1 MADNNLHKFADT
13 LESVRRILTNGIW
26 IAIVIILLASL
37 GWFLAGGEFGGK
49 DENTVRSY
57 TRSVQKAHPSINWQ
71 EVDQDLVAALRE
83 ARMAAREYAEAELD
97 IWIATMMER
106 VDDSFLEWYFSY
118 WTQQVLGLKGLYQY
132 GAHYVLKTQPTA
144 TEKLTEEIQQ
154 EFSTRVLRPQI
165 AQRVLERIVQQSA
178 EIYVANLVDKLNS
191 FPETYKIPQPVWS
204 EYLED
209 ISVTAEQSDGNRTTP
224 LTLKALTVTGAGGTV
239 LLIGHLKAMLGKVG
253 AKVMTKSSSKLASSM
268 AAKTGGKVV
277 AKVGGKFFGTIAGFG
292 VLVWDIWDHT
302 ATEKD
307 SRPLLRDSL
316 EEYFQELKIILLDDP
331 DYGVMTTFLM
341 LEADIARNSELGS

>member
-1 MADNNLHKFADT
+1 MADNNLHKLADT

-26 IAIVIILLASL
+26 IAIVVIVLASL

-57 TRSVQKAHPSINWQ
+57 TRSVQKAHPSIDWQ
-71 EVDQDLVAALRE
+71 GVDQDLAAALRDS
-83 ARMAAREYAEAELD
+83 RMAAREYAEAELD

-154 EFSTRVLRPQI
+154 EFSARVLRPQI
-165 AQRVLERIVQQSA
+165 AQRILERIVQKTA
-178 EIYVANLVDKLNS
+178 EIYVTSLVHRLNS
-191 FPETYKIPQPVWS
+191 FPETYKIPHPVWQ

-209 ISVTAEQSDGNRTTP
+209 IAVTAEQSDGNRTTP

-239 LLIGHLKAMLGKVG
+239 LLIGHMKVMLSKVG
-253 AKVMTKSSSKLASSM
+253 TKIMTKSSGKLASTM

-292 VLVWDIWDHT
+292 VLVWDLWDHT
-302 ATEKD
+302 ATEKEN
-307 SRPLLRDSL
+307 RPLLRDSL
-316 EEYFQELKIILLDDP
+316 QEYFQELKIILLDDP
-331 DYGVMTTFLM
+331 DYGMMSTFAE
-341 LEADIARNSELGS
+341 LEADIVRNSGTGS